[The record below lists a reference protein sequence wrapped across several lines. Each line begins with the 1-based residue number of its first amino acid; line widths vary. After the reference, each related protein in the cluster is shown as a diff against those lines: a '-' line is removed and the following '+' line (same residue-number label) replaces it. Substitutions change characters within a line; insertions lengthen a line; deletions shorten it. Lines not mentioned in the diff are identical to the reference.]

1 MGASDPASSR
11 PAAHVVA
18 EILSMETRK
27 MSKGFLDRLP
37 SGPVRN
43 ITPNGTTRDSGDQP
57 QGSNGYTGR
66 GKLGTGS
73 TSENLGSGPSNTNR
87 SGEGKG
93 Y

>member
-1 MGASDPASSR
+1 
-11 PAAHVVA
+11 
-18 EILSMETRK
+18 MEKTS

-43 ITPNGTTRDSGDQP
+43 VTPNGTTRDSGDQP
-57 QGSNGYTGR
+57 QGSNGFTGR
-66 GKLGTGS
+66 GRLGTGR
-73 TSENLGSGPSNTNR
+73 TSENLGDGATNTNR